1 MRKCYCTSATCC
13 RDKIGSIEPGIPGH
27 SSHSPHPR
35 TIKSSQTFTWPP
47 FSYKEHPQ
55 KKKHILGWLCIMTY
69 IMCLWKTD
77 PNVANIVT
85 QSHWCWFIG
94 RFGTPLCKIRSALN
108 QQTLSYI
115 GRKIPGGPTI
125 ERALSSLRH
134 QWMKRRRVK
143 LKNFICTLPGLY
155 VQTFTNKQWHRK
167 YSQATVL
174 PLTEW
179 HLGEGWSVLAW
190 MLVNW
195 RE

>member
-1 MRKCYCTSATCC
+1 MASLLVQ
-13 RDKIGSIEPGIPGH
+13 
-27 SSHSPHPR
+27 R
-35 TIKSSQTFTWPP
+35 TPP
-47 FSYKEHPQ
+47 KKEAYFGLTLYYD
-55 KKKHILGWLCIMTY
+55 IYL
-69 IMCLWKTD
+69 MCLWKTD

-125 ERALSSLRH
+125 ETALSSLPH
-134 QWMKRRRVK
+134 QWMKRRVK
-143 LKNFICTLPGLY
+143 FKNHICTLPGLY